1 MYLKKWKLEYNS
13 AFKKLW
19 EESESMNHR
28 KQKNCPYNI
37 VCTYVSKG
45 RYRNWESLEDN
56 ATKYVLGMCT
66 IRTAEVMNGQ
76 VLRNSEQ
83 CWSHSCVLDPR
94 QQQIEDQV
102 WADLEHIE
110 HTALEHTEHT
120 ALEHTEHTALEHTR
134 LTHVNSAESIYV
146 GRLRASVVQQDP

>member
-1 MYLKKWKLEYNS
+1 MK
-13 AFKKLW
+13 
-19 EESESMNHR
+19 
-28 KQKNCPYNI
+28 
-37 VCTYVSKG
+37 
-45 RYRNWESLEDN
+45 
-56 ATKYVLGMCT
+56 
-66 IRTAEVMNGQ
+66 GQ

-83 CWSHSCVLDPR
+83 CWNYSCVLDPR

-134 LTHVNSAESIYV
+134 LTHVYSAESIYV
-146 GRLRASVVQQDP
+146 GRLRALVVQQDP

>member
-19 EESESMNHR
+19 GESESMNHR

-37 VCTYVSKG
+37 VCTYVSKE

-102 WADLEHIE
+102 WADLEH
-110 HTALEHTEHT
+110 
-120 ALEHTEHTALEHTR
+120 TEHTALEHTR
-134 LTHVNSAESIYV
+134 LTHVYSAESIYV